1 MKREGRLIREIRQAV
16 CDGRLREP
24 FRAGDL
30 IPAGVRCAWSTPSTF
45 LSKHCVGNPGGNT
58 ELFVR
63 VASGQ
68 YRLKERCA

>member
-1 MKREGRLIREIRQAV
+1 MKYEGRLIREIRQAV
-16 CDGRLREP
+16 RKGRLHEP

-30 IPAGVRCAWSTPSTF
+30 IPAGVRCASSTPNTF

-63 VASGQ
+63 VAPGQ
-68 YRLKERCA
+68 YRLEERCA

>member
-24 FRAGDL
+24 FKAGDI
-30 IPAGVRCAWSTPSTF
+30 IPAGVCCAPSTPSTF
-45 LSKHCVGNPGGNT
+45 LPKHRVGNPGGNT
-58 ELFVR
+58 ELFVC
-63 VASGQ
+63 VAGQ